1 MTASASAVIAPA
13 VDTTVAGSVKPPPFI
28 AIEGPIGVGKTTL
41 THRLAA
47 SFNYQTLLE
56 EAEHNPFLERFYQNP
71 VQHALP
77 TQLHFLFDR
86 VKKLQALRQ
95 GDIFEQVRIADF
107 LIDKDPLF
115 AQLTLASDEL
125 RLYQAV
131 YEKVIDELPR
141 PDLVVYL
148 QASTDTLMERI
159 GRRGLALERPIERS
173 YLAELNDAYT
183 QFFYYYDATPLLI
196 VNAEQINLADGDADY
211 HNLLEY
217 LLSHTSGRH
226 YYNPTPL

>member
-1 MTASASAVIAPA
+1 MTASTTAVIAPA
-13 VDTTVAGSVKPPPFI
+13 ADTTVVQATKPPAFI
-28 AIEGPIGVGKTTL
+28 AVEGPIGVGKTTL
-41 THRLAA
+41 AHRLAA

-71 VQHALP
+71 KQHALP

-95 GDIFEQVRIADF
+95 GDIFQQVRIADF

-115 AQLTLASDEL
+115 AQLTLANDEL
-125 RLYQAV
+125 HLYQTV
-131 YEKVIDELPR
+131 YDKVIDDLPK

-148 QASTDTLMERI
+148 QASTDTLMERVH
-159 GRRGLALERPIERS
+159 RRGLALERPIERS
-173 YLAELNDAYT
+173 YLSALNDAYT

-211 HNLLEY
+211 DNLLDY
-217 LLSHTSGRH
+217 LLHHTNGRH